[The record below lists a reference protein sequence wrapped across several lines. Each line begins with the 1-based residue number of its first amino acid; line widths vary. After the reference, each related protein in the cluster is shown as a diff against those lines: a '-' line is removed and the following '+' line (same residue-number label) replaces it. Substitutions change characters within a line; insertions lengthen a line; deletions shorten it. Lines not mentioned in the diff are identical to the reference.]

1 MMNSLQITEK
11 DVNQHRK
18 QECLK
23 GPINKRKAFALTA
36 DTTGK
41 DVEQHRKQECFK
53 GPTKKRKALSDKK
66 GNGHTKMLIK
76 LATKL
81 SVKHLVNTCSVSY
94 VKTIKNEKV
103 FN

>member
-36 DTTGK
+36 DTT
-41 DVEQHRKQECFK
+41 
-53 GPTKKRKALSDKK
+53 
-66 GNGHTKMLIK
+66 
-76 LATKL
+76 
-81 SVKHLVNTCSVSY
+81 
-94 VKTIKNEKV
+94 
-103 FN
+103 